1 MLQVLL
7 LIFLY
12 SSLIRDIIQIL
23 LFILNVILL
32 PPKPVILLQTLMSYK
47 VLSKLRSP
55 QPNSIIRNLLMHNI
69 PLHLISKQITKSLS
83 RLSSSELLGL
93 QKKLSKKYLR
103 PYKIMVQPGI
113 LSFTLY
119 LLESMHSVHLV
130 FYVFILELTISNSFS
145 KRIQLASVLVIINRK
160 PEYEISWIVDSKID
174 Y

>member
-1 MLQVLL
+1 
-7 LIFLY
+7 
-12 SSLIRDIIQIL
+12 
-23 LFILNVILL
+23 
-32 PPKPVILLQTLMSYK
+32 
-47 VLSKLRSP
+47 
-55 QPNSIIRNLLMHNI
+55 
-69 PLHLISKQITKSLS
+69 
-83 RLSSSELLGL
+83 
-93 QKKLSKKYLR
+93 
-103 PYKIMVQPGI
+103 MVQPGI